1 MLIHR
6 QALPA
11 QRLDANAIA
20 AFERDGF
27 VVARGVVPPKELV
40 PIRVLYDRMFESR
53 VDWERGEL
61 FDMVDPEDR
70 PDAAQRDDAG
80 ALAAAGCRSDAGIRH
95 HEAAARWRR
104 DSLAPA

>member
-11 QRLDANAIA
+11 QRRDANAIA

-27 VVARGVVPPKELV
+27 VVTRGVVPPKDLV
-40 PIRVLYDRMFESR
+40 PIRALHDQMFESSTG
-53 VDWERGEL
+53 WERGEL

-80 ALAAAGCRSDAGIRH
+80 ALAAAGRRAGVGIRH

-104 DSLAPA
+104 DSLAPG